1 MAKKVRDLRKAY
13 ENQQKLNRALKKEL
27 AAQKPEPVEHPL
39 LDMGFAVD
47 PALLK
52 ADEKK
57 K

>member
-1 MAKKVRDLRKAY
+1 MTEKVRDLRKAY

-57 K
+57 